1 MEDYNNQQTY
11 NNRNYSNYGYDQNQD
26 YGYDPNG
33 YGDEGPNKKVKGLK
47 IMIIIM
53 AVILAALSAIY
64 FMQVKQ
70 MRDPAVDRSEKR
82 LRYIEELERYAFGSV
97 RQCTVQSRLADRD
110 LTEGASVELCQDPS
124 VREGEKHDASDH
136 GGVYPSDRLAEYD
149 Q

>member
-1 MEDYNNQQTY
+1 
-11 NNRNYSNYGYDQNQD
+11 
-26 YGYDPNG
+26 
-33 YGDEGPNKKVKGLK
+33 
-47 IMIIIM
+47 M

-70 MRDPAVDRSEKR
+70 MRDDFAIERDTLTQQLIA
-82 LRYIEELERYAFGSV
+82 LRNDYDTLKSWNDTLSAAV

-136 GGVYPSDRLAEYD
+136 GGVYPSDRLA
-149 Q
+149 